1 MCLTSRVEAKLDVS
15 LIRDGLDVVLSIRPL
30 DDDDD
35 DGDTC
40 CLIVCRR
47 LCRWFITDDGAFVEV
62 VVTAAPIIDIAD
74 VLLEVVA
81 LKRRLDCGG
90 FGKDGGTAVVVRTS
104 ADLFLAEAILRAE
117 LGEER
122 EEEVEDVDAPSI
134 DVAVAAAI
142 ISNVSRTINSGSI
155 FWNKFKANDFIC
167 NYREPQNKE
176 LY

>member
-1 MCLTSRVEAKLDVS
+1 MDVA
-15 LIRDGLDVVLSIRPL
+15 LSIRPL
-30 DDDDD
+30 DDDADDDD

-62 VVTAAPIIDIAD
+62 VVAAAPIIDIAD

-122 EEEVEDVDAPSI
+122 EEEVEDVDDDAPSI